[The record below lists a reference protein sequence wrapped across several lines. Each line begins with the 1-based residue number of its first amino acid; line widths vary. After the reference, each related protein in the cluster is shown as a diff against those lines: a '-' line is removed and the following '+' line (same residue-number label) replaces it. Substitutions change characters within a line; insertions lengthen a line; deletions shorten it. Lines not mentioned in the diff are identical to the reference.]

1 MRAREGAVRA
11 RACVGVHLCVCA
23 CKRECLSPSLAR
35 HAPLLLSSSTR
46 ASTLPLIL
54 EMRSSS
60 PGPQYASLVLL
71 CLTRPSCRAPF
82 LLCDRAVQRL
92 CAGDLS
98 LARVRRTR
106 PRGRPGRGGRSTS
119 TRSQVRDLCACARAR
134 ACVRACVRLARRWR
148 RQVMVQLNRVE
159 PTPPWPHR
167 SPRRRPCWLPER
179 KRTSWLRR
187 PATCFPPLWPCS
199 EEAPI
204 YSLA

>member
-1 MRAREGAVRA
+1 MPLSLSCSTRAAPPFV
-11 RACVGVHLCVCA
+11 LNT
-23 CKRECLSPSLAR
+23 SLHSSSHSR
-35 HAPLLLSSSTR
+35 NAPLL
-46 ASTLPLIL
+46 
-54 EMRSSS
+54 

-134 ACVRACVRLARRWR
+134 ACVRACVRVTRATLATSGDGPS
-148 RQVMVQLNRVE
+148 QPGPADAAVA
-159 PTPPWPHR
+159 TPLS
-167 SPRRRPCWLPER
+167 SPQPL
-179 KRTSWLRR
+179 L
-187 PATCFPPLWPCS
+187 ATGT
-199 EEAPI
+199 
-204 YSLA
+204 

>member
-1 MRAREGAVRA
+1 MRGRAFVR
-11 RACVGVHLCVCA
+11 VCVCA
-23 CKRECLSPSLAR
+23 CMRDCHSSSLAR

-134 ACVRACVRLARRWR
+134 ACVRACVRATRATLATSGDGPAQPGRADAA
-148 RQVMVQLNRVE
+148 VA
-159 PTPPWPHR
+159 TPLS
-167 SPRRRPCWLPER
+167 SP
-179 KRTSWLRR
+179 
-187 PATCFPPLWPCS
+187 PPL
-199 EEAPI
+199 
-204 YSLA
+204 LVTGT

>member
-1 MRAREGAVRA
+1 MRGSAVRA

-23 CKRECLSPSLAR
+23 CMRECLSPSLAR

-71 CLTRPSCRAPF
+71 CLTRPSCREPF

-106 PRGRPGRGGRSTS
+106 PRGRPGQGGRSTS
-119 TRSQVRDLCACARAR
+119 MRSQVRDLCACARAR
-134 ACVRACVRLARRWR
+134 ARVRAPCVCATRATLATSGDGPAQGRADAA
-148 RQVMVQLNRVE
+148 VA
-159 PTPPWPHR
+159 TPLS
-167 SPRRRPCWLPER
+167 SP
-179 KRTSWLRR
+179 
-187 PATCFPPLWPCS
+187 PPL
-199 EEAPI
+199 
-204 YSLA
+204 LVTGT

>member
-134 ACVRACVRLARRWR
+134 ACVRACVRATRATLATSGDGPAQPGRADAA
-148 RQVMVQLNRVE
+148 VA
-159 PTPPWPHR
+159 TPLS
-167 SPRRRPCWLPER
+167 SP
-179 KRTSWLRR
+179 
-187 PATCFPPLWPCS
+187 PPL
-199 EEAPI
+199 
-204 YSLA
+204 LVTGT

>member
-1 MRAREGAVRA
+1 MFWKLTLSYLFLTLARFILIAHRGIKLQATFSGNNAIRPKGNQFPPHHPCVRAREGAVRA

-119 TRSQVRDLCACARAR
+119 TRSQVRDLCACA
-134 ACVRACVRLARRWR
+134 CVRV
-148 RQVMVQLNRVE
+148 
-159 PTPPWPHR
+159 
-167 SPRRRPCWLPER
+167 
-179 KRTSWLRR
+179 
-187 PATCFPPLWPCS
+187 
-199 EEAPI
+199 
-204 YSLA
+204 